1 MRFLAAG
8 LTPATRALA
17 LAAGLAA
24 IAPAAPAEDGL
35 RVTYRGSGID
45 PSFAPGWLNP
55 ERDRLGFA
63 SFHWRDSVGFSP
75 TARVQWAY
83 PVGHSSFGMSVA
95 SGKDYDGAPVVG
107 ADARQYGFFGRYS
120 LAPDWSLSAETV
132 SRDPNALLRLQDLRI
147 GVRRQF

>member
-1 MRFLAAG
+1 MRFVATGA
-8 LTPATRALA
+8 TPVTRALA
-17 LAAGLAA
+17 LAAGIAVA
-24 IAPAAPAEDGL
+24 APAALAEDGL
-35 RVTYRGSGID
+35 KATYRGPGID

-55 ERDRLGFA
+55 ERERLGFA
-63 SFHWRDSVGFSP
+63 SFHWRDSIGFAP

-95 SGKDYDGAPVVG
+95 SGKDFDSAPVVG
-107 ADARQYGFFGRYS
+107 VDARQYGFFGRYS

-132 SRDPNALLRLQDLRI
+132 SRDPGTLFRLQDLRI